1 MQIENDAPRPRVLTV
16 GLTEAEV
23 EVLRPLA
30 GSITTTTEEMED
42 VHFEEHDVLIHVR
55 ADFSDAA
62 GLLSRR
68 IAFAAP
74 VEENPSDHMV
84 GRIFGASGNRLPTMA
99 RTQFKPAHSF
109 ELTEIASQTGL
120 SALVRRSCWPAEK
133 ATYTGFPGAV
143 HPPRTVYPLLRERL
157 SDPRVLAGILE
168 HVEDGTVRDS
178 VFWLPDIARIALV
191 DWVRAAFDRWR
202 AADPDTF
209 PVTAEWRRADQWS
222 SPDELAARR
231 TLGSFDLEE
240 ARRREEAD
248 EKRRELSERVD
259 VAEGAGEAWR
269 ALLSDT
275 GDDLVKAVHD
285 ALELIGFDVIDSDA
299 LPQNKGKKREDLR
312 VKHEGWTAL
321 VEVKGYAG
329 AAKSNDLQQLN
340 GAAVAYAA
348 STGSQA
354 DALWYVVN
362 AYRDA
367 DPAQRET
374 ALGSREDDLA
384 TFAEYSSGSLI
395 DTRELF
401 VLRQLV
407 ATNQMSKEAARAAL
421 MSAGA
426 RFVAPSGGPIATEN
440 DSEVS
445 P

>member
-1 MQIENDAPRPRVLTV
+1 MQIENDAPRPRVLAI
-16 GLTEAEV
+16 GLTGAEV
-23 EVLRPLA
+23 EMLRPVV
-30 GSITTTTEEMED
+30 GSIRTTESMHD
-42 VHFEEHDVLIHVR
+42 VHYEEHDVLIHVN

-62 GLLSRR
+62 GLFSRR

-74 VEENPSDHMV
+74 AETEKPRFMV
-84 GRIFGASGNRLPTMA
+84 ASSSGSSGYTPPTA
-99 RTQFKPAHSF
+99 AHTQFKPSHAF
-109 ELTEIASQTGL
+109 ELTDQAKQAGLAS
-120 SALVRRSCWPAEK
+120 LVRRSCWPTEDVF
-133 ATYTGFPGAV
+133 YTCFPGTI
-143 HPPRTVYPLLRERL
+143 HPKRTVYPLLRERL
-157 SDPRVLAGILE
+157 SRPSVLAGILE
-168 HVEDGTVRDS
+168 DDESGTVTDS
-178 VFWLPDIARIALV
+178 VFWLPDIARSALV

-202 AADPDTF
+202 AADPDAF

-222 SPDELAARR
+222 SPNELAARA
-231 TLGSFDLEE
+231 TLAVFDAEE

-248 EKRRELSERVD
+248 EKRRELSEKVD
-259 VAEGAGEAWR
+259 VAEGAGDAWR

-275 GDDLVKAVHD
+275 GDDLVKAVKD

-340 GAAVAYAA
+340 GAAAAYAA
-348 STGSQA
+348 DTGSQA

-362 AYRDA
+362 AYRES

-401 VLRQLV
+401 ALRQLV
-407 ATNQMSKEAARAAL
+407 ATDQMSKEDARAAL
-421 MSAGA
+421 MSSGA
-426 RFVAPSGGPIATEN
+426 RFVAPSGEPVATEN
-440 DSEVS
+440 GSEVS